1 MDERIIDVDGNE
13 IIISVDG
20 IDDFE
25 IADISFEDA
34 EELEGDLIITAK
46 YLNVEFGEVYPA
58 EIVIEDGLF
67 KEVIPIITDDDNEL
81 DLDYDGILIP
91 GFIDSHIHIESSKLS
106 PSNFAKAVLPYGTT
120 SVVAD
125 SHEIANVLGIDGIN
139 WMVEDGK
146 YVPFDFY
153 YAVPSCVPHSS
164 FENSGAVITSS
175 DVKELLKRDE
185 MVALGEMNFPAVL
198 SGDEEVLRKIEG
210 AHKLGKPIDG
220 HAPLLSGEDLKRYVS
235 YGITTDH
242 ECTSF
247 SEAIEKSRLGM
258 TIMVREGSSAKDM
271 DALLDY
277 DDRLNYLIEEEM
289 AGIAVIESID
299 DAMSIPPFEILVC
312 DDIDAED
319 LSEGHLDRV
328 IKKAISLKINPK
340 EAIKMATFNPAEHYG
355 LNCGAIEEGRIA
367 NFALVDDLRNLNVS
381 KVWVHGELV
390 VDDGKVLFETEIAE
404 SKPSIVLDEVKAED
418 FDAKMEMSWTNS
430 LMDETTNV
438 FAIKAYDSSILTEKC
453 EETLLVQDGVIQPD
467 LNKDV
472 VKIAVVNRY
481 GGNNIMNG
489 FIKGFN
495 LKKGAF
501 GASVAHD
508 SHNILVIGT
517 NSEDM
522 AKVVNIIREHQGGLA
537 VYSSEEDLCE
547 VLELPIAGLMS
558 NRDIDYVAD
567 KNRKLMEAANKL
579 GCNLTSPFTTLS
591 FMALISIP
599 HFKIIN
605 QGLFDVDNIEFVDLI
620 NNRWLIYKLFF
631 LL

>member
-139 WMVEDGK
+139 WMVENGK
-146 YVPFDFY
+146 NVPFDFY

-164 FENSGAVITSS
+164 YENSGAVISSS

-198 SGDEEVLRKIEG
+198 SGDEEVLRKIEA
-210 AHKLGKPIDG
+210 AHELGKPIDG

-289 AGIAVIESID
+289 AGNAVIESID

-620 NNRWLIYKLFF
+620 NNC
-631 LL
+631 

>member
-139 WMVEDGK
+139 WMVENGK
-146 YVPFDFY
+146 NAPFDFY

-164 FENSGAVITSS
+164 YENSGAVISSS

-289 AGIAVIESID
+289 AGNAVIESID

-620 NNRWLIYKLFF
+620 NNC
-631 LL
+631 

>member
-20 IDDFE
+20 IDDIE
-25 IADISFEDA
+25 IADIIFEEA
-34 EELEGDLIITAK
+34 EEPEGDLIITAK

-67 KEVIPIITDDDNEL
+67 NEVIPIIADDDDEL

-125 SHEIANVLGIDGIN
+125 SHEIANVLGIDGID

-146 YVPFDFY
+146 NAPFDFY
-153 YAVPSCVPHSS
+153 YAVPSCVPATS
-164 FENSGAVITSS
+164 FDNSGAVITSS
-175 DVKELLKRDE
+175 DVEELLKRDE
-185 MVALGEMNFPAVL
+185 MVALGEINFQEVL
-198 SGDEEVLRKIEG
+198 AGDEEALRKIEV
-210 AHKLGKPIDG
+210 AHELGKPIDG
-220 HAPLLSGEDLKRYVS
+220 HAPLLSGEDLKKYIS

-247 SEAIEKSRLGM
+247 EESIEKSRLGM
-258 TIMVREGSSAKDM
+258 TIMVREGSSARNM
-271 DALLDY
+271 DAILDY

-289 AGIAVIESID
+289 AGRLVVESID
-299 DAMSIPPFEILVC
+299 DAMAVPPFELLVC

-319 LSEGHLDRV
+319 LSKGHLDRV

-390 VDDGKVLFETEIAE
+390 VDEGEILFETEAIE
-404 SKPSIVLDEVKAED
+404 SKPNFVLDEVKAED

-438 FAIKAYDSSILTEKC
+438 FFFFLFDKDLITVIC
-453 EETLLVQDGVIQPD
+453 VETLLVQDGVIQPD

-481 GGNNIMNG
+481 GGNNITNG

-522 AKVVNIIREHQGGLA
+522 AKVVNLIREHQGGLVA
-537 VYSSEEDLCE
+537 YSSEEDICE
-547 VLELPIAGLMS
+547 VLDLPIAGLMS
-558 NRDIDYVAD
+558 NRGIDYVAD
-567 KNRKLMEAANKL
+567 KNRKLREAVNKL

-591 FMALISIP
+591 FMALLSIP
-599 HFKIIN
+599 HFKISD
-605 QGLFDVDNIEFVDLI
+605 QGLFDVDKLEFIDLI
-620 NNRWLIYKLFF
+620 HNF
-631 LL
+631 

>member
-1 MDERIIDVDGNE
+1 M
-13 IIISVDG
+13 
-20 IDDFE
+20 
-25 IADISFEDA
+25 
-34 EELEGDLIITAK
+34 
-46 YLNVEFGEVYPA
+46 
-58 EIVIEDGLF
+58 
-67 KEVIPIITDDDNEL
+67 
-81 DLDYDGILIP
+81 
-91 GFIDSHIHIESSKLS
+91 
-106 PSNFAKAVLPYGTT
+106 
-120 SVVAD
+120 AD

-289 AGIAVIESID
+289 AGNAVIESID

-620 NNRWLIYKLFF
+620 NNR
-631 LL
+631 

>member
-13 IIISVDG
+13 IIISVEG

-289 AGIAVIESID
+289 AGNAVIESID

-453 EETLLVQDGVIQPD
+453 EETLLVQDGVIQSD

-567 KNRKLMEAANKL
+567 KNRKLGEAVNKL

-591 FMALISIP
+591 FMALLSIP
-599 HFKIIN
+599 HFKISN
-605 QGLFDVDNIEFVDLI
+605 QGLFDVDKLEFIDLI
-620 NNRWLIYKLFF
+620 HNF
-631 LL
+631 

>member
-20 IDDFE
+20 VDDIE

-34 EELEGDLIITAK
+34 EELEGDLIITAR

-67 KEVIPIITDDDNEL
+67 KEVIPIITDDEDDL

-125 SHEIANVLGIDGIN
+125 PHEIANVLGIDGIN
-139 WMVEDGK
+139 WMVEDGNK
-146 YVPFDFY
+146 VPFDFY
-153 YAVPSCVPHSS
+153 FAVPSCVPATS
-164 FENSGAVITSS
+164 FESSGAALTSS
-175 DVKELLKRDE
+175 DIEELLKRDE
-185 MVALGEMNFPAVL
+185 MVALGEMGDVPGVIAE
-198 SGDEEVLRKIEG
+198 DEETLRKIEA

-220 HAPLLSGEDLKRYVS
+220 HSPLLSGEDLEKYIS

-247 SEAIEKSRLGM
+247 REAIEKANLGM
-258 TIMVREGSSAKDM
+258 EIMIREGSSAKDM
-271 DALLDY
+271 EALLNY

-289 AGIAVIESID
+289 AGRLVVETID
-299 DAMSIPPFEILVC
+299 DAMAVSPFGLLVC
-312 DDIDAED
+312 DDINAED
-319 LSEGHLDRV
+319 LSKGHLDNV

-340 EAIKMATFNPAEHYG
+340 EAIKMVTFNPAEHYG
-355 LNCGAIEEGRIA
+355 LNCGAIETGRIA
-367 NFALVDDLRNLNVS
+367 NFSLVDDLRNLNVS

-390 VDDGKVLFETEIAE
+390 FDDGEVLFETEAIE
-404 SKPSIVLDEVKAED
+404 PKDSIVLDEVKAED
-418 FDAKMEMSWTNS
+418 FDAKMEMAWTNS

-438 FAIKAYDSSILTEKC
+438 FAIKAFDNSLITEKS
-453 EETLLVQDGVIQPD
+453 EETLIVRDGVIQPD
-467 LNKDV
+467 LKKDV
-472 VKIAVVNRY
+472 VKIALVNRY
-481 GGNNIMNG
+481 GGNNITNG

-501 GASVAHD
+501 GASVSHD

-522 AKVVNIIREHQGGLA
+522 AKVVNIIRERQGGLVA
-537 VYSSEEDLCE
+537 YSSEEDVCE

-558 NRDIDYVAD
+558 NKDIDYVAD
-567 KNRKLMEAANKL
+567 KNRKLSAAVNKL

-591 FMALISIP
+591 FMALITIP
-599 HFKIIN
+599 HFKISD
-605 QGLFDVDNIEFVDLI
+605 QGLFDSDKLKFIDLI
-620 NNRWLIYKLFF
+620 HNF
-631 LL
+631 

>member
-139 WMVEDGK
+139 WMVDDGK
-146 YVPFDFY
+146 NVPFDFY
-153 YAVPSCVPHSS
+153 YAVPSCVPHSR
-164 FENSGAVITSS
+164 FENSGAEITSF
-175 DVKELLKRDE
+175 DIEELLKRDE
-185 MVALGEMNFPAVL
+185 MVALGEMNFPVVL
-198 SGDEEVLRKIEG
+198 SDDEEVLRKIEV

-220 HAPLLSGEDLKRYVS
+220 HAPLLSGEDLKKYIS
-235 YGITTDH
+235 YGITSDH

-289 AGIAVIESID
+289 AGNAVIESID

-620 NNRWLIYKLFF
+620 NNR
-631 LL
+631 

>member
-289 AGIAVIESID
+289 AGNAVIESID

-567 KNRKLMEAANKL
+567 KNRKLMEA
-579 GCNLTSPFTTLS
+579 PFTTLS

-620 NNRWLIYKLFF
+620 NNR
-631 LL
+631 

>member
-46 YLNVEFGEVYPA
+46 YLNVEFGEVY
-58 EIVIEDGLF
+58 
-67 KEVIPIITDDDNEL
+67 DNEL

-289 AGIAVIESID
+289 AGNAVIESID

-567 KNRKLMEAANKL
+567 KNRKLGEAVNKL

-591 FMALISIP
+591 FMALLSIP
-599 HFKIIN
+599 HFKISN
-605 QGLFDVDNIEFVDLI
+605 QGLFDVDKLEFIDLI
-620 NNRWLIYKLFF
+620 HNF
-631 LL
+631 

>member
-164 FENSGAVITSS
+164 YENSGAVITSS

-289 AGIAVIESID
+289 AGNAVIESID

-620 NNRWLIYKLFF
+620 NNC
-631 LL
+631 

>member
-289 AGIAVIESID
+289 AGNAVIESID

-453 EETLLVQDGVIQPD
+453 EETLLV
-467 LNKDV
+467 KDV

-620 NNRWLIYKLFF
+620 NNR
-631 LL
+631 

>member
-20 IDDFE
+20 IDDIE
-25 IADISFEDA
+25 IADIIIEDA

-67 KEVIPIITDDDNEL
+67 KEVIPIITDDDDEL
-81 DLDYDGILIP
+81 DLDYEGILIP
-91 GFIDSHIHIESSKLS
+91 GLIDSHIHIESSKLS

-125 SHEIANVLGIDGIN
+125 PHEIANVLGLEGID

-146 YVPFDFY
+146 NVPFDFY
-153 YAVPSCVPHSS
+153 YAVPSCVPATS
-164 FENSGAVITSS
+164 FESSGASLTSS
-175 DVKELLKRDE
+175 DIEELLKRDE
-185 MVALGEMNFPAVL
+185 MVALGEMMDVPGVIAE
-198 SGDEEVLRKIEG
+198 DEEALRKIEA

-220 HAPLLSGEDLKRYVS
+220 HSPLLSGEDLEKYIS

-242 ECTSF
+242 ECISF
-247 SEAIEKSRLGM
+247 KEAIEKAKLGM
-258 TIMVREGSSAKDM
+258 EIMVREGSSAKNM

-289 AGIAVIESID
+289 AGRVLAETID
-299 DAMSIPPFEILVC
+299 DAMAIPPFGLLVC

-319 LSEGHLDRV
+319 LSKGHLDNV

-390 VDDGKVLFETEIAE
+390 VDDGEALFETEAIE

-418 FDAKMEMSWTNS
+418 FDAKVEMSWTNS

-438 FAIKAYDSSILTEKC
+438 FAIKAFDNTLITEKS
-453 EETLLVQDGVIQPD
+453 EETLLVLDSVIQPD
-467 LNKDV
+467 LKKDV

-481 GGNNIMNG
+481 GGNNITNG

-501 GASVAHD
+501 GASVSHD

-517 NSEDM
+517 NSDDM
-522 AKVVNIIREHQGGLA
+522 AKVVNIIREHQGGLVA
-537 VYSSEEDLCE
+537 YSSEDDICE

-567 KNRKLMEAANKL
+567 KNRKMRAAINEL
-579 GCNLTSPFTTLS
+579 GCDLTSPFTTLS
-591 FMALISIP
+591 FMALITIP
-599 HFKIIN
+599 HFKISN
-605 QGLFDVDNIEFVDLI
+605 QGLFDADKLEFIDLI
-620 NNRWLIYKLFF
+620 HNF
-631 LL
+631 

>member
-20 IDDFE
+20 IDDIE
-25 IADISFEDA
+25 IADIIFEEA
-34 EELEGDLIITAK
+34 EEPEGDLIITAK

-67 KEVIPIITDDDNEL
+67 KEVIPIIADDDDEL

-125 SHEIANVLGIDGIN
+125 SHEIANVLGIDGID

-146 YVPFDFY
+146 NAPFDFY
-153 YAVPSCVPHSS
+153 FAVPSCVPATS
-164 FENSGAVITSS
+164 FDNSGAVITSS
-175 DVKELLKRDE
+175 GVEELLKRDE
-185 MVALGEMNFPAVL
+185 MVALGEINFQEVL
-198 SGDEEVLRKIEG
+198 AGDEDALRKIEV
-210 AHKLGKPIDG
+210 AHELGKPIDG
-220 HAPLLSGEDLKRYVS
+220 HAPLLSGEDLKKYIS

-247 SEAIEKSRLGM
+247 EEAIEKSRLGM
-258 TIMVREGSSAKDM
+258 SIMVREGSSARNI
-271 DALLDY
+271 DAILDY

-289 AGIAVIESID
+289 AGRLVVESID
-299 DAMSIPPFEILVC
+299 DAMAVPPFELLVC

-319 LSEGHLDRV
+319 LSKGHLDRV

-390 VDDGKVLFETEIAE
+390 VDEG
-404 SKPSIVLDEVKAED
+404 KPSIVLDEVKAED
-418 FDAKMEMSWTNS
+418 FDAKIEMSWTNS

-438 FAIKAYDSSILTEKC
+438 FVIKAFDNDLITENC

-481 GGNNIMNG
+481 GGNNITNG

-522 AKVVNIIREHQGGLA
+522 AKVVNIIREHQGGLVA
-537 VYSSEEDLCE
+537 YSSEEDICE
-547 VLELPIAGLMS
+547 ILDLPIAGLMS
-558 NRDIDYVAD
+558 SRGIDYVAN
-567 KNRKLMEAANKL
+567 KNRKLREAVNKL

-591 FMALISIP
+591 FMALLSIP
-599 HFKIIN
+599 HFKISN
-605 QGLFDVDNIEFVDLI
+605 QGLFDVDKLEFIDLI
-620 NNRWLIYKLFF
+620 HNF
-631 LL
+631 

>member
-567 KNRKLMEAANKL
+567 KNRKLGEAVNKL

-591 FMALISIP
+591 FMALLSIP
-599 HFKIIN
+599 HFKISN
-605 QGLFDVDNIEFVDLI
+605 QGLFDVDKLEFIDLI
-620 NNRWLIYKLFF
+620 HNF
-631 LL
+631 

>member
-289 AGIAVIESID
+289 AGNAVIESID

-537 VYSSEEDLCE
+537 SSEEDLCE

-567 KNRKLMEAANKL
+567 KNRKLGEAVNKL

-591 FMALISIP
+591 FMALLSIP
-599 HFKIIN
+599 HFKISN
-605 QGLFDVDNIEFVDLI
+605 QGLFDVDKLEFIDLI
-620 NNRWLIYKLFF
+620 HNF
-631 LL
+631 

>member
-1 MDERIIDVDGNE
+1 M
-13 IIISVDG
+13 
-20 IDDFE
+20 
-25 IADISFEDA
+25 
-34 EELEGDLIITAK
+34 
-46 YLNVEFGEVYPA
+46 
-58 EIVIEDGLF
+58 
-67 KEVIPIITDDDNEL
+67 
-81 DLDYDGILIP
+81 DYDGILIP

-289 AGIAVIESID
+289 AGNAVIESID

-620 NNRWLIYKLFF
+620 NNCWLIYKLFF

>member
-58 EIVIEDGLF
+58 EIVIEDGLL

-289 AGIAVIESID
+289 AGNAVIESID

-567 KNRKLMEAANKL
+567 KNRKLGEAVNKL

-591 FMALISIP
+591 FMALLSIP
-599 HFKIIN
+599 HFKISN
-605 QGLFDVDNIEFVDLI
+605 QGLFDVDKLEFIDLI
-620 NNRWLIYKLFF
+620 HNF
-631 LL
+631 

>member
-20 IDDFE
+20 VDDIE

-34 EELEGDLIITAK
+34 EELEGDLIITAR

-67 KEVIPIITDDDNEL
+67 KEVIPIITDDEDDL

-125 SHEIANVLGIDGIN
+125 PHEIANVLGIDGIN
-139 WMVEDGK
+139 WMVEDGNK
-146 YVPFDFY
+146 VPFDFY
-153 YAVPSCVPHSS
+153 FAVPSCVPATS
-164 FENSGAVITSS
+164 FESSGAALTSS
-175 DVKELLKRDE
+175 DIEELLKRDE
-185 MVALGEMNFPAVL
+185 MVALGEMGDVPGVL
-198 SGDEEVLRKIEG
+198 AEDEETLRKIEA

-220 HAPLLSGEDLKRYVS
+220 HSPLLSGEDLEKYIS

-247 SEAIEKSRLGM
+247 REAIEKANLGM
-258 TIMVREGSSAKDM
+258 EIMIREGSSAKDM
-271 DALLDY
+271 EALLNY

-289 AGIAVIESID
+289 AGRLVVETID
-299 DAMSIPPFEILVC
+299 DAMAVSPFGLLVC
-312 DDIDAED
+312 DDINAED
-319 LSEGHLDRV
+319 LSKGHLDNV

-355 LNCGAIEEGRIA
+355 LNCGAIETGRIA
-367 NFALVDDLRNLNVS
+367 NFSLVDDLRNLNVS

-390 VDDGKVLFETEIAE
+390 VDDGEVLFETEEIE
-404 SKPSIVLDEVKAED
+404 SKDSIVLDEVKAED
-418 FDAKMEMSWTNS
+418 FDAKMEMAWTNS

-438 FAIKAYDSSILTEKC
+438 FAIKAFDNSLITEKS
-453 EETLLVQDGVIQPD
+453 EETLIVRDGVIQPD
-467 LNKDV
+467 LKKDV
-472 VKIAVVNRY
+472 VKIALVNRY
-481 GGNNIMNG
+481 GGNNITNG

-501 GASVAHD
+501 GASVSHD

-522 AKVVNIIREHQGGLA
+522 AKVVNIIRERQGGLVA
-537 VYSSEEDLCE
+537 YSSEEDVCE

-558 NRDIDYVAD
+558 NKDIDYVAD
-567 KNRKLMEAANKL
+567 KNRKLSAAVNKL

-591 FMALISIP
+591 YMALITIP
-599 HFKIIN
+599 HFKISD
-605 QGLFDVDNIEFVDLI
+605 QGLFDADKLKFIDLI
-620 NNRWLIYKLFF
+620 HNF
-631 LL
+631 

>member
-58 EIVIEDGLF
+58 EIVIEDGLL

-139 WMVEDGK
+139 WMVENGK
-146 YVPFDFY
+146 NAPFDFY

-164 FENSGAVITSS
+164 YENSGAVISSS

-289 AGIAVIESID
+289 AGNAVIESID

-567 KNRKLMEAANKL
+567 KNRKLGEAVNKL

-591 FMALISIP
+591 FMALLSIP
-599 HFKIIN
+599 HFKISN
-605 QGLFDVDNIEFVDLI
+605 QGLFDVDKLEFIDLI
-620 NNRWLIYKLFF
+620 HNF
-631 LL
+631 

>member
-289 AGIAVIESID
+289 AGNAVIESID

-501 GASVAHD
+501 GASVAH
-508 SHNILVIGT
+508 
-517 NSEDM
+517 EDM

-620 NNRWLIYKLFF
+620 NNR
-631 LL
+631 

>member
-20 IDDFE
+20 IDDIE
-25 IADISFEDA
+25 IADIIFEEA
-34 EELEGDLIITAK
+34 EEPEGDLIITAK

-67 KEVIPIITDDDNEL
+67 NEVIPIIADDDDEL

-125 SHEIANVLGIDGIN
+125 SHEIANVLGIDGID

-146 YVPFDFY
+146 NAPFDFY
-153 YAVPSCVPHSS
+153 FAVPSCVPATS
-164 FENSGAVITSS
+164 FDNSGAVITSS
-175 DVKELLKRDE
+175 DVEELLKRDE
-185 MVALGEMNFPAVL
+185 MVALGEINFQEVL
-198 SGDEEVLRKIEG
+198 AGDEDALRKIEV
-210 AHKLGKPIDG
+210 AHELGKPIDG
-220 HAPLLSGEDLKRYVS
+220 HAPLLSGEDLKKYIS

-247 SEAIEKSRLGM
+247 EEAIEKSHLGM
-258 TIMVREGSSAKDM
+258 AIMVREGSSARNI
-271 DALLDY
+271 DAILDY

-289 AGIAVIESID
+289 AGRLVVESID
-299 DAMSIPPFEILVC
+299 DAMAVPPFEFLVS

-319 LSEGHLDRV
+319 LSKGHLDRI

-390 VDDGKVLFETEIAE
+390 VDDGEVLFETEAIE

-418 FDAKMEMSWTNS
+418 FDAKIEMSWTNS

-438 FAIKAYDSSILTEKC
+438 FAIKAFDNDLITEKC

-472 VKIAVVNRY
+472 IKIAVVNRY
-481 GGNNIMNG
+481 GGNNITNG

-522 AKVVNIIREHQGGLA
+522 AKVVNLIREHQGGLVA
-537 VYSSEEDLCE
+537 YSSEEDICE
-547 VLELPIAGLMS
+547 VLDLPIAGLMS
-558 NRDIDYVAD
+558 NRGIDYVAD
-567 KNRKLMEAANKL
+567 KNRKLKDAVNKL
-579 GCNLTSPFTTLS
+579 GCNLTSPFSTLS
-591 FMALISIP
+591 FMALLSIP
-599 HFKIIN
+599 HFKISN
-605 QGLFDVDNIEFVDLI
+605 QGLFDVDKLEFIDLI
-620 NNRWLIYKLFF
+620 HNF
-631 LL
+631 

>member
-20 IDDFE
+20 VDDIE

-67 KEVIPIITDDDNEL
+67 KEVIPIITDDDDEL
-81 DLDYDGILIP
+81 DLDYEGILIP

-125 SHEIANVLGIDGIN
+125 PHEIANVLGIEGID

-146 YVPFDFY
+146 KAPFDFY
-153 YAVPSCVPHSS
+153 YAVPSCVPATS
-164 FENSGAVITSS
+164 FESSGASLTSS
-175 DVKELLKRDE
+175 DIEELLKRDE
-185 MVALGEMNFPAVL
+185 MVALGEMMDVPGVIAE
-198 SGDEEVLRKIEG
+198 DEEALRKIEA

-220 HAPLLSGEDLKRYVS
+220 HSPLLTGEDLEKYIS
-235 YGITTDH
+235 YGISTDH
-242 ECTSF
+242 ECTRF
-247 SEAIEKSRLGM
+247 EEAIEKSKLGM
-258 TIMVREGSSAKDM
+258 EIMVREGSSAKDM
-271 DALLDY
+271 EALLNY

-289 AGIAVIESID
+289 AGRAVVETID
-299 DAMSIPPFEILVC
+299 DAMAVSPFGLLVC
-312 DDIDAED
+312 DDIDA
-319 LSEGHLDRV
+319 
-328 IKKAISLKINPK
+328 NPK

-355 LNCGAIEEGRIA
+355 LNCGAIEEGRLA
-367 NFALVDDLRNLNVS
+367 NFSLVDDLRNLNVS

-390 VDDGKVLFETEIAE
+390 VDDGEVLFETEVPE
-404 SKPSIVLDEVKAED
+404 SKDSIVLDEVKAED
-418 FDAKMEMSWTNS
+418 FDAKVEMSWTNS

-438 FAIKAYDSSILTEKC
+438 FAINAFDNSLITEKS
-453 EETLLVQDGVIQPD
+453 EETLLVLDSVIQPD
-467 LNKDV
+467 LKKDV
-472 VKIAVVNRY
+472 VKIALVNRY
-481 GGNNIMNG
+481 GGNNITNG

-501 GASVAHD
+501 GASVSHD
-508 SHNILVIGT
+508 CHNILVIGT

-522 AKVVNIIREHQGGLA
+522 AKVVNIIRERQGGLVA
-537 VYSSEEDLCE
+537 YSSEEDICE

-567 KNRKLMEAANKL
+567 KNRKLRAAVNKL
-579 GCNLTSPFTTLS
+579 GCNLTSPFTK
-591 FMALISIP
+591 FI
-599 HFKIIN
+599 
-605 QGLFDVDNIEFVDLI
+605 DLI
-620 NNRWLIYKLFF
+620 HNF
-631 LL
+631 